1 MRQEKG
7 IGAYSALRFTA
18 WQSYREQSFTRLLL
32 CPGSVLSLDTN
43 TIQIHCSPVVTSV
56 SLNPVAPTSQPFPS
70 ITNVDISSKYYLS
83 RQHLNYGHA
92 QGEP

>member
-1 MRQEKG
+1 MV
-7 IGAYSALRFTA
+7 LRGSQPGNHTEN
-18 WQSYREQSFTRLLL
+18 SHLLGS
-32 CPGSVLSLDTN
+32 CYVPGSVLSLDTN